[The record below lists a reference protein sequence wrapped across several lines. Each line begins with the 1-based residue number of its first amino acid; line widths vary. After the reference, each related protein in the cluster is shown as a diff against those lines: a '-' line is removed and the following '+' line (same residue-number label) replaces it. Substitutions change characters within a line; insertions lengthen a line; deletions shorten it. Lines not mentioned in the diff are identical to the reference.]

1 MPDSWSVLALLRGEG
16 EAAGRGSMRVKERD
30 VWIGAGR
37 LSLVVVA
44 GWASAIV
51 LSYCFGESKW
61 LTSFIW
67 CCMIRVHVDPY
78 SVIPRAPADAPKWV
92 A

>member
-1 MPDSWSVLALLRGEG
+1 
-16 EAAGRGSMRVKERD
+16 MRVKERD

-37 LSLVVVA
+37 LLLVVVA
-44 GWASAIV
+44 DWASAIA
-51 LSYCFGESKW
+51 LFYCFRESKR

-67 CCMIRVHVDPY
+67 CCMIRVHADPY
-78 SVIPRAPADAPKWV
+78 SVIPRAPADDPKWV